1 MHRQKE
7 DNENFHPTFGAFK
20 PFFLISSRC
29 YIPGFF
35 EPQISLY
42 VMKNTKTLVLLP
54 EFGLLFHTILF
65 SSLPFLISND
75 QYSISGRLYLIHGET
90 VMEVKGAH

>member
-1 MHRQKE
+1 MRISTYIWSLQ
-7 DNENFHPTFGAFK
+7 TFLFDIFK
-20 PFFLISSRC
+20 MLYS
-29 YIPGFF
+29 GFF
-35 EPQISLY
+35 EPQTSIY
-42 VMKNTKTLVLLP
+42 VMKNTKTLILLP

-65 SSLPFLISND
+65 SSLSFLISND